1 MNRTW
6 FSNEFIAS
14 FVMNTI
20 WNATIHTILV
30 FDMELPVQWRACIS
44 NHIKNN
50 AFQCSFQWRVN
61 QIDPRDDTLCVPD
74 KTIDCSTS
82 SLHETTNNSALHQ
95 SFQKQ
100 DKTID
105 GDIKITVQKRM
116 PTTSTSIVNNGCVVK
131 GIVWN
136 ACLKRKGSIELGREL
151 GR

>member
-1 MNRTW
+1 M
-6 FSNEFIAS
+6 
-14 FVMNTI
+14 
-20 WNATIHTILV
+20 
-30 FDMELPVQWRACIS
+30 
-44 NHIKNN
+44 
-50 AFQCSFQWRVN
+50 N

-131 GIVWN
+131 GIV
-136 ACLKRKGSIELGREL
+136 
-151 GR
+151 